1 MRSPMAAQLALGA
14 CALIAAGCDDGGT
27 PADPCRDTRCT
38 TAPPST
44 CEGTIKTV
52 FQALGAC
59 RVDPTGV
66 ALCDYPVA
74 QRQDCAQLGNKI
86 CQAGQCV
93 DRPVVPCEG
102 VVCDD
107 RPAPDCAGDV
117 ARIFKST
124 GTCNP
129 ATPPAG
135 ACEYGVEATLD
146 CASSGLVCRA
156 GGCVDPASTPCDPNP
171 CDVAP
176 LGSCSGNVP
185 TTVAAIGTCTPK
197 TIGETVS
204 AECRYAT
211 TEGAA
216 CGGATPE
223 CYLGVCARTIEA
235 PDQPGELVI
244 TEVMKNP
251 TAAGDESEWI
261 ELYNPSDAARRL
273 DGCTLSDDGG
283 ESHGVANGVVVPAR
297 GYFVLGRSGDRA
309 ANGGFVPDYVYAG
322 FTLGNT
328 ADEIVVTCG
337 GVVIDRLQWTD
348 QWPSWAGA
356 SMSLGRSPPDATSN
370 DFRGAWCDAPARYG
384 DGTNL
389 GSPRRANP
397 ACP

>member
-1 MRSPMAAQLALGA
+1 MLAELGLALGA
-14 CALIAAGCDDGGT
+14 CALIAAGCDDAGA
-27 PADPCRDTRCT
+27 PADPCADTRCT
-38 TAPPST
+38 TAPPPT
-44 CEGTIKTV
+44 CEGTVKTV
-52 FQALGAC
+52 FQALGSC

-93 DRPVVPCEG
+93 DRAIVPCEG

-135 ACEYGVEATLD
+135 ACEYGIEATLD

-156 GGCVDPASTPCDPNP
+156 GGCVDATSTPCDPNP

-185 TTVAAIGTCTPK
+185 TSVAAIGTCTPK
-197 TIGETVS
+197 TVGEVVS

-216 CGGATPE
+216 CSGATPE
-223 CYLGVCARTIEA
+223 CYLGVCARTLEA

-283 ESHGVANGVVVPAR
+283 ESHTLAAGVTVPAR
-297 GYFVLGRSGDRA
+297 GYIVLGRSGDRA

-337 GVVIDRLQWTD
+337 GAVIDRLQWTD

-389 GSPRRANP
+389 GSPRRVNP